1 MTSYHEVTWWI
12 VWVRMACASTTKT
25 TTTTTGSWKKTPKPE
40 KQTFPQTRSPGINWL
55 KHPFNSGTTHWE
67 KIGAKPHDILEAL
80 KNKYDIH
87 ISSLKHIYTT
97 RNKSS
102 QRFEATTKARLGKP
116 LGLPW
121 SVAIKLDGS
130 SARWSCVR
138 ATSCSGQ
145 RLDGLGCPVDGQW
158 KM

>member
-1 MTSYHEVTWWI
+1 
-12 VWVRMACASTTKT
+12 MACPSTTKT
-25 TTTTTGSWKKTPKPE
+25 TTTTTGSWKRKLPNLKSKLSPKE
-40 KQTFPQTRSPGINWL
+40 
-55 KHPFNSGTTHWE
+55 
-67 KIGAKPHDILEAL
+67 EAL
-80 KNKYDIH
+80 ESTDLNILSIRALPIEKKRSQTPWHPRSVEKHISSYDMH
-87 ISSLKHIYTT
+87 ISSLKYVYIYIYFYTT

-121 SVAIKLDGS
+121 SVAVKLDGS

-145 RLDGLGCPVDGQW
+145 RLDGLGGPVDGQR